1 MKIGVVG
8 AGGWGTAL
16 ARLLVE
22 NGHEVVIWAHEKET
36 AVHINQSHCN
46 PRFLPGV
53 ILPPALK
60 AGTDPAEVGKDKE
73 LLVFAVP
80 SQWLRAVARRF
91 QPFLSFR
98 ILVVNAGKGIEVETL
113 KCLSEVLTEELAIP
127 QAQIVTLSGPNHSE
141 EVGKRFPTATVVAS
155 SDLQSAETAQDIFIS
170 SYFRVY
176 TNPDRL
182 GVELGGALK
191 NIFAL
196 AAGIC
201 EGLGYED
208 NTRAGLVTR
217 GLAEMRRLG
226 EAMGA
231 LPMTFSGLSGLG
243 DLFATAAGRHS
254 RNAWAGREIGSGK
267 KVRDVLASTPL
278 VVEGVP
284 TTKAA
289 YRLGVKLG
297 VELPIINKMYKVL
310 FAGLAPQTAVKELM
324 TRDRTHEL
332 ERLD

>member
-16 ARLLVE
+16 AQLLVE
-22 NGHEVVIWAHEKET
+22 NGHEVVIWAYEEET
-36 AVHINQSHCN
+36 AADINRTHCN
-46 PRFLPGV
+46 SRFLPGV
-53 ILPPALK
+53 TLSPALK
-60 AGTDPAEVGKDKE
+60 ACIDPAEVGEGKE

-80 SQWLRAVARRF
+80 SQWLRTVARRF
-91 QPFLSFR
+91 QPFISPR
-98 ILVVNAGKGIEVETL
+98 TLVVNAGKGIEVETL
-113 KCLSEVLTEELAIP
+113 KCLSEVLAEELAIP
-127 QAQIVTLSGPNHSE
+127 QAGIVALSGPNHSE
-141 EVGKRFPTATVVAS
+141 EVGKKFPTATVVAS
-155 SDLQSAETAQDIFIS
+155 SDLKSAETAQDVFIS
-170 SYFRVY
+170 PYFRVY

-254 RNAWAGREIGSGK
+254 RNAWAGREIGRGK
-267 KVRDVLASTPL
+267 KVRDVLASTSF

-289 YRLGVKLG
+289 YRLGIKLG
-297 VELPIINKMYKVL
+297 VELPIINKMFKVL
-310 FAGLAPQTAVKELM
+310 FEELPPQTAVWELM
-324 TRDRTHEL
+324 IREPKNEIEL
-332 ERLD
+332 LD